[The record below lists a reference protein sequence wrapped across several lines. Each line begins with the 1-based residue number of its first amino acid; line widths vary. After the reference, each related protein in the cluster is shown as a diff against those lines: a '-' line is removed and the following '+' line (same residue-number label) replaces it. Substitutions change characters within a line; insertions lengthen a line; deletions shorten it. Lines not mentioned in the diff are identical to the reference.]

1 MQWFSETSQWDPG
14 LQSSRLKERIHF
26 IILFPFPFKC
36 IFSSLFQIVVIE
48 EAYCHLVMTSTV
60 SMSCHWDWQGSLTS
74 SVSSM
79 GFSLFDIY
87 RVHGFFLFFVV
98 HGQWGFPDAHCL
110 AGSDPSA
117 HLDTKYNIE
126 ARTILFIRKLYKRN
140 GNTSSTWACKCQS
153 CLRDTLGRR
162 KTTNFV

>member
-1 MQWFSETSQWDPG
+1 
-14 LQSSRLKERIHF
+14 
-26 IILFPFPFKC
+26 
-36 IFSSLFQIVVIE
+36 
-48 EAYCHLVMTSTV
+48 
-60 SMSCHWDWQGSLTS
+60 
-74 SVSSM
+74 M

-126 ARTILFIRKLYKRN
+126 DRTIISIILEN
-140 GNTSSTWACKCQS
+140 CTSGMGIL
-153 CLRDTLGRR
+153 LRLGLAS
-162 KTTNFV
+162 VSPA